1 MLRFF
6 LPKSSPEVHEDL
18 ITDFLEYRQTVRHGF
33 PSHVSCFA
41 YDKVLSLLAIGS
53 LDGDINIYGGNGYM
67 WSTEIPGKKGI
78 GKSVAHMYFASGL
91 GVLIVLCRD
100 ATFVRF
106 SLEGSQLSARSV
118 LHETRLKK
126 ITSCCM
132 MERVNIQDA
141 MLLIGTVSG
150 NVFALDITT
159 LELSEYIVFEDALL
173 QRIPESSRREKYPVD
188 LLSVCPTN
196 PRLTI
201 MVFDHRH
208 LIAYDSARNEVMG
221 SSTFDVQCKNIT
233 WSRNGG
239 VFVVALHDGSYASCN
254 PTTGAVI
261 ERPPLVFGPFPCT
274 PAKKAFLAET
284 SSSSERI
291 VLFSGGMPHAS
302 YGDRFTV
309 TARQADRTCVF
320 DFSSPVIDFLLTY
333 GGELD
338 FCLCIFVQCPP
349 SDSYHTCA
357 LVLTENEL
365 VCIDLR
371 DRYWRVIATE
381 QMFPLHA
388 SQIAAEAVRLNRKY
402 STGKWPLNARIP
414 VSGETRSGKE
424 VTKRQLYLTG
434 HENGTVRV
442 WCAGHADM
450 KLLFVI
456 DTRNEFHGFS
466 EVDKDDAEKEP
477 AVYDTESSDDEFQF
491 TGEWPP
497 FKKVGDYDPFCD
509 DASLSIQKVVFD
521 EKSGHIVIG
530 ARGGHVLL
538 YSIEETE
545 KVLTPQ
551 PLNVELFELS
561 KLSTTGRNNKPLPLR
576 NVPLKYFAGYQPYSP
591 DPQNKSVLVQLQP
604 ALAVSAVAVLSSR
617 HLIAASNEYGFA
629 LIDINKQ
636 TVLLQNSLVN
646 QSDMPHVGALDDAL
660 SRFKSMKKSIRQTFR
675 RKKKTPVASLDNT
688 IGTINSESSAKEIS
702 GNNTSK
708 VFSDNEDDEI
718 EVTKP
723 VERLIEERGA
733 CPLESPAWFIRSL
746 KFLSVPVLGI
756 AGANDIFVVGT
767 NGGKLMIYT
776 ITDQP
781 RAEDVCK
788 MLKTIALRH
797 SAPIIHIDVIME
809 PGARQASS
817 ARLII
822 FTEEQIRSYYFP
834 SLKPSRYKLKLTSTE
849 GLRIRKASIVSLHN
863 SNDLSNCETFAAI
876 VNNHGEVAV
885 YSLLNS
891 KKYGK
896 FSVVKTTD
904 IAGISSMLITP
915 YGELLF
921 LRQGGSE
928 LQRATISEHSLPWVM
943 PCHGQKWPEPIT
955 QINTVQIV

>member
-1 MLRFF
+1 
-6 LPKSSPEVHEDL
+6 
-18 ITDFLEYRQTVRHGF
+18 
-33 PSHVSCFA
+33 
-41 YDKVLSLLAIGS
+41 
-53 LDGDINIYGGNGYM
+53 
-67 WSTEIPGKKGI
+67 
-78 GKSVAHMYFASGL
+78 
-91 GVLIVLCRD
+91 
-100 ATFVRF
+100 
-106 SLEGSQLSARSV
+106 
-118 LHETRLKK
+118 
-126 ITSCCM
+126 M
-132 MERVNIQDA
+132 MERVNIREA

-233 WSRNGG
+233 WSRDGG

-254 PTTGAVI
+254 PTTATVI

-274 PAKKAFLAET
+274 PAKKAFFAET

-333 GGELD
+333 GA
-338 FCLCIFVQCPP
+338 
-349 SDSYHTCA
+349 DSYHTCA

-388 SQIAAEAVRLNRKY
+388 SQITTTTHCSHVDEHVWNKLVKIAAEAVRLNRKY
-402 STGKWPLNARIP
+402 SPGEWPLNARIP

-442 WCAGHADM
+442 WSAGHADM

-466 EVDKDDAEKEP
+466 EVDKEDAEKEP
-477 AVYDTESSDDEFQF
+477 AVYDTESSDDEFQI

-530 ARGGHVLL
+530 ARGGHVIL
-538 YSIEETE
+538 YSIEEIE

-551 PLNVELFELS
+551 PLNVELHELS
-561 KLSTTGRNNKPLPLR
+561 KLSATGRDNKPLPLR
-576 NVPLKYFAGYQPYSP
+576 NVPLKYLAGYQPYSP
-591 DPQNKSVLVQLQP
+591 DPHNKSVLVQLQP
-604 ALAVSAVAVLSSR
+604 ALAVSALAVLSSR

-636 TVLLQNSLVN
+636 AVLLQNSLVN

-688 IGTINSESSAKEIS
+688 IGTINSESSTKEIS
-702 GNNTSK
+702 ANNTSK

-733 CPLESPAWFIRSL
+733 CPLESPTWFIRSL

-756 AGANDIFVVGT
+756 AGANDVFVVGT

-863 SNDLSNCETFAAI
+863 SNGEYIDLSNCETFAAI

-891 KKYGK
+891 KKCGK
-896 FSVVKTTD
+896 FAVVKTTD

-955 QINTVQIV
+955 LINTVQIV